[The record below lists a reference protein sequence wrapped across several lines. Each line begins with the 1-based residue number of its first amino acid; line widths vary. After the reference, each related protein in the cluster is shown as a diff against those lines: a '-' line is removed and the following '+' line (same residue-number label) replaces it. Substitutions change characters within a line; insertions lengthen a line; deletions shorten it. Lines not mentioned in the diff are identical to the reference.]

1 MYMFVMGID
10 FVSFYEQLNTTKTMT
25 YGLEQ
30 KCVGVKPF
38 NGIPPSS
45 PSDNCMSNNNTIK
58 KNYST
63 GIYLEFFFYEN

>member
-38 NGIPPSS
+38 NGIPP
-45 PSDNCMSNNNTIK
+45 PPPLIIACPTTIQ
-58 KNYST
+58 
-63 GIYLEFFFYEN
+63 